1 MPRPSL
7 VTAHNPSM
15 LIPALPSASPRSAKV
30 PGRSSRETVR
40 SFIGTSFRGPSSVG
54 STPTAAR
61 RQTGVVRAQAPSA
74 ERSAA
79 GSSEENTTLER
90 DAT

>member
-7 VTAHNPSM
+7 VTAHMPSM

-40 SFIGTSFRGPSSVG
+40 SFIGASLGGPSGRVYAHRRSA
-54 STPTAAR
+54 SNAR
-61 RQTGVVRAQAPSA
+61 ARPQAPSA

-79 GSSEENTTLER
+79 GSSEENTTRER